1 MPKRKIDALE
11 DVKKSYVRM
20 AIESGN
26 YTTVARNA
34 GIDRNTLSKW
44 IKEYG
49 EEIREQMDDPITG
62 ILSAEPS
69 KEELKAKYEQAMKL
83 LGEKELEVA
92 MLRNLLKKTNTGP
105 NGPRRGSDLGRG
117 GILH

>member
-11 DVKKSYVRM
+11 DVKKNYVRM

-26 YTTVARNA
+26 YTTVARHA
-34 GIDRNTLSKW
+34 GLDRNTLSKW

-49 EEIREQMDDPITG
+49 DEVREHMDDPTTA
-62 ILSAEPS
+62 ILSAEPT

-92 MLRNLLKKTNTGP
+92 MLRNLLKKNQYRP
-105 NGPRRGSDLGRG
+105 
-117 GILH
+117 

>member
-26 YTTVARNA
+26 YTTVARHA
-34 GIDRNTLSKW
+34 GIVRNTLSKW

-49 EEIREQMDDPITG
+49 DEVREQMDDPTTA
-62 ILSAEPS
+62 ILSAEPT

-92 MLRNLLKKTNTGP
+92 MLRNLLKKNQYRP
-105 NGPRRGSDLGRG
+105 
-117 GILH
+117 

>member
-1 MPKRKIDALE
+1 
-11 DVKKSYVRM
+11 M

-26 YTTVARNA
+26 NTTVARHA
-34 GIDRNTLSKW
+34 GIDRNTLAKW

-49 EEIREQMDDPITG
+49 DEVREQMDDPTTA
-62 ILSAEPS
+62 ILSAEPT

-92 MLRNLLKKTNTGP
+92 MLRNLLKKSQYRP
-105 NGPRRGSDLGRG
+105 
-117 GILH
+117 